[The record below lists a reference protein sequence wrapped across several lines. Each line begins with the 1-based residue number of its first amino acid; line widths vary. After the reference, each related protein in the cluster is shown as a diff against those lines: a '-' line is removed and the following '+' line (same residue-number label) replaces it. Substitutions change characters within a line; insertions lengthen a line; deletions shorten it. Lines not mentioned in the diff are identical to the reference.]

1 MISRYKKHGG
11 FSLVEMAVVLVILGF
26 VISAL
31 MLPVT
36 AQREVGF
43 LRQTETQLEVAQK
56 ALIGFAQANG
66 RLPCPATNESAG
78 VESPVGGGICE
89 RLVGLL
95 PATTLGIK
103 PINDRKQAIDGW
115 GNPIFYAVTQFDN
128 PKGLDIFPGNE
139 FGIKNAP
146 DFTTSGELGRI
157 GISKTEIIDGKTVL
171 SLRPDLVV
179 LCANVPTDQ
188 CPANNQTLINNA
200 VAVVYSLGSTG
211 AQVLAGAATGGADE
225 QANRNNDNVFVSHD
239 IRVNDPNGSFNH
251 IVTWISPYV
260 LYNAMIQAGQ
270 LP

>member
-1 MISRYKKHGG
+1 MVIVRQRG

-26 VISAL
+26 VITAL
-31 MLPVT
+31 VLPVT
-36 AQREVGF
+36 VQREAGF
-43 LRQTETQLEVAQK
+43 LRQTETQLEIAQK
-56 ALIGFAQANG
+56 ALIGFAQVNG

-95 PATTLGIK
+95 PAVTLGIK
-103 PINDRKQAIDGW
+103 PIDDRKRSIDGW
-115 GNPIFYAVTQFDN
+115 GNPIFYAVTQVDN
-128 PKGLDIFPGNE
+128 GKGESNFPGNE
-139 FGIKNAP
+139 YGIAGFP
-146 DFTTSGELGRI
+146 DFTTSGEMARI
-157 GISKTEIIDGKTVL
+157 GISKTEIIDGKTVP

-179 LCANVPTDQ
+179 LCASTPTDQ
-188 CPANNQTLINNA
+188 CPANSQTLIGNA
-200 VAVVYSLGSTG
+200 VAVIYSLGSTG